1 MKDSFKTIL
10 IPVDFSINT
19 EVAINKAV
27 DIIGGD
33 EAAMYLL
40 HICPSR
46 SLSPI
51 GDSKKHKEEQLLD
64 VLKETIEN
72 SHGSITVNIR
82 VKWSDSVQETIVKA
96 AKEWV
101 VDLIIV
107 GQKSTH
113 SWFPFLN
120 TVMPVD
126 LAERSGIAVLTVKP
140 GALHCKIRTLVM
152 PVIDDVSKQKVEAV
166 IALSKKFKLKI
177 HLVTFAEGNRAP
189 SEFSKLA
196 LLKAFQWLKDT
207 MHCTVEYSVLNGYN
221 KAKAIL
227 DYSKKIDAD
236 ILLVHTNSE
245 TKIGGFNRHI
255 SNVLPAASRMQVL
268 TMQSD
273 FNSFN

>member
-19 EVAINKAV
+19 EVAIKKAL
-27 DIIGGD
+27 DIIGDD
-33 EAAMYLL
+33 EATVYLL
-40 HICPSR
+40 HISLAR
-46 SLSPI
+46 SLSQVA
-51 GDSKKHKEEQLLD
+51 DFEKQKEEQLLNG
-64 VLKETIEN
+64 LKETIEN
-72 SHGSITVNIR
+72 GHERIIVYAK
-82 VKWSDSVQETIVKA
+82 VECSDSVQETIVKA
-96 AKEWV
+96 AKGWEV
-101 VDLIIV
+101 GLIIV

-152 PVIDDVSKQKVEAV
+152 PVVDDVSKQKVEAV
-166 IALSKKFKLKI
+166 LALSKKFKLKI
-177 HLVTFAEGNRAP
+177 HLVTFAEGDRAP

-196 LLKAFQWLKDT
+196 MLRAFQWLKVT
-207 MHCTVEYSVLNGYN
+207 MHCTVEYSVLKGYN